1 MTSRVTSSRDGP
13 AGAQSS
19 TTPLSFAGEDR
30 RPPAGG
36 TSPPGRDV
44 GAPATIEFE
53 EQAVLA
59 RERARRRSERL
70 WQIGV
75 FVLIVGGWEAAAQT
89 GFADPFF
96 FGQPSGIARTIWRW
110 VTRGTPQG
118 PLWAHVVVTLE
129 ETILAF
135 LIGVVLGVV
144 AGFALGRNRTLAAI
158 FGPYVRMGNA
168 IPRVILGSIFVI
180 WLGLG
185 MASKVALGVT
195 LTFFVVFFNAF
206 QGVREVDP
214 NLINNARVLGASARQ
229 LSFDVMLPSALSW
242 ITSSLHTSFGF
253 ALVGAVVGEFIGSN
267 QGLGYLVAAAQGAFN
282 ANGVFAAMVI
292 LSVVALIADTLV
304 TRLEHRLTPWRPPA
318 QRIGP

>member
-1 MTSRVTSSRDGP
+1 MAQQPIAEEVVAAEASAGRTNAARQRLIERVL
-13 AGAQSS
+13 QVM
-19 TTPLSFAGEDR
+19 L
-30 RPPAGG
+30 
-36 TSPPGRDV
+36 
-44 GAPATIEFE
+44 
-53 EQAVLA
+53 
-59 RERARRRSERL
+59 
-70 WQIGV
+70 
-75 FVLIVGGWEAAAQT
+75 FVVIVGGWEISART
-89 GFADPFF
+89 GFTDPFF
-96 FGQPSGIARTIWRW
+96 FGRPSAILATIWRW
-110 VTRGTPQG
+110 ATRGTPQG
-118 PLWAHVVVTLE
+118 PLWAHIVATLE

-135 LIGVVLGVV
+135 LIGVGVGVV
-144 AGFALGRNRTLAAI
+144 AGFALGRNRTLAAV

-206 QGVREVDP
+206 QGVREVPP
-214 NLINNARVLGASARQ
+214 NLISNARVLGASPRH

-253 ALVGAVVGEFIGSN
+253 ALVGSVVGEFIGAN

-292 LSVVALIADTLV
+292 LSIVALIADALV
-304 TRLEHRLTPWRPPA
+304 TRLEVRLTPWRPVA
-318 QRIGP
+318 DRKGF

>member
-1 MTSRVTSSRDGP
+1 MARQAATQDVF
-13 AGAQSS
+13 AAEELAAQ
-19 TTPLSFAGEDR
+19 GKEVRQR
-30 RPPAGG
+30 R
-36 TSPPGRDV
+36 
-44 GAPATIEFE
+44 FE
-53 EQAVLA
+53 RTLQVL
-59 RERARRRSERL
+59 L
-70 WQIGV
+70 
-75 FVLIVGGWEAAAQT
+75 FVVIVGGWEVSART
-89 GFADPFF
+89 GLADPFF
-96 FGQPSGIARTIWRW
+96 FGQPSAIVATIWRW
-110 VTRGTPQG
+110 STRGTPQG
-118 PLWAHVVVTLE
+118 PLWAHIVITLE
-129 ETILAF
+129 ETVLAF
-135 LIGVVLGVV
+135 VIGVLLGVV
-144 AGFALGRNRTLAAI
+144 AGFALGRNRTLAAV

-214 NLINNARVLGASARQ
+214 NLINNARVLGATSRK

-292 LSVVALIADTLV
+292 LSIVALIADFLV
-304 TRLEHRLTPWRPPA
+304 TKLEIRLTPWRPA
-318 QRIGP
+318 SDRKGL

>member
-1 MTSRVTSSRDGP
+1 MAD
-13 AGAQSS
+13 
-19 TTPLSFAGEDR
+19 
-30 RPPAGG
+30 
-36 TSPPGRDV
+36 
-44 GAPATIEFE
+44 
-53 EQAVLA
+53 VLA
-59 RERARRRSERL
+59 DEELTARAHDHRQRRIERTL
-70 WQIGV
+70 QVGV
-75 FVLIVGGWEAAAQT
+75 FVAIIGGWEVSART
-89 GFADPFF
+89 GIADPFF
-96 FGQPSGIARTIWRW
+96 FGQPSAILNTIWRW

-118 PLWAHVVVTLE
+118 PLWQHIQITLE
-129 ETILAF
+129 ETVMAF
-135 LIGVVLGVV
+135 AIGVVLGVV
-144 AGFALGRNRTLAAI
+144 AGFALGRNRTLAAV

-214 NLINNARVLGASARQ
+214 NLINNARVLGATPRL

-253 ALVGAVVGEFIGSN
+253 ALVGAVVGEFIGAN

-292 LSVVALIADTLV
+292 LSVVALIADALV
-304 TRLEHRLTPWRPPA
+304 TKLEDRLTPWRPTGE
-318 QRIGP
+318 RKGF

>member
-1 MTSRVTSSRDGP
+1 VAWPAVAEDG
-13 AGAQSS
+13 
-19 TTPLSFAGEDR
+19 FAAEELAARARGVRQR
-30 RPPAGG
+30 R
-36 TSPPGRDV
+36 
-44 GAPATIEFE
+44 
-53 EQAVLA
+53 L
-59 RERARRRSERL
+59 ERAL
-70 WQIGV
+70 QV
-75 FVLIVGGWEAAAQT
+75 ALFVLIVGGWEAGART
-89 GFADPFF
+89 GLADPFF
-96 FGQPSGIARTIWRW
+96 FGQPSAIAATIWRW
-110 VTRGTPQG
+110 STRGTPQG
-118 PLWAHVVVTLE
+118 PLWAHIAVTLE
-129 ETILAF
+129 ETVLAF
-135 LIGVVLGVV
+135 LIGVLLGVV
-144 AGFALGRNRTLAAI
+144 AGFALGRSRTLAAV

-214 NLINNARVLGASARQ
+214 NLVNNARVLGASPRQ

-253 ALVGAVVGEFIGSN
+253 ALVGAVVGEFIGAN

-292 LSVVALIADTLV
+292 LSFVALIADALV
-304 TRLEHRLTPWRPPA
+304 TRLEVRLTPWRPA
-318 QRIGP
+318 ADRKGV

>member
-1 MTSRVTSSRDGP
+1 MTARVTPAASAAPAAVPPDAP
-13 AGAQSS
+13 AGR
-19 TTPLSFAGEDR
+19 EDR
-30 RPPAGG
+30 PAAP
-36 TSPPGRDV
+36 SP
-44 GAPATIEFE
+44 AIEFE

-59 RERARRRSERL
+59 RERSRRRWERVL
-70 WQIGV
+70 QVGV
-75 FVLIVGGWEAAAQT
+75 FIAVVGGWEAAART
-89 GFADPFF
+89 GIADPFF
-96 FGQPSGIARTIWRW
+96 FGQPSGVAWTIWRW
-110 VTRGTPQG
+110 STRGTPQG
-118 PLWAHVVVTLE
+118 PLWEHVVITLE

-135 LIGVVLGVV
+135 LIGVALGVV

-214 NLINNARVLGASARQ
+214 NLVNNARVLGANNRQ

-253 ALVGAVVGEFIGSN
+253 ALVGAVVGEFIGAN
-267 QGLGYLVAAAQGAFN
+267 RGLGYLVAAAQGAFN

-292 LSVVALIADTLV
+292 LSVVALIADALM

-318 QRIGP
+318 QRLGQ